1 MRHYIKFN
9 EGYKI
14 QKYQLRIKYCKY
26 WKFLVVERLDR
37 SKIVLEVIEK
47 NPGIRFN
54 EIMRIT
60 DIRNGT
66 LSHYVKKLE
75 DNGNIE
81 LERTPRV
88 TRAYPA
94 GIARQEATI
103 CKYLTIPTQR
113 KIITFL
119 LKSKVATSGEI
130 REHLKKSPSVV
141 SVNLSELFRE
151 KIINKKY
158 DIPSNKYSLKNS
170 SEIKG
175 IINEYYPNL
184 IDKLSENT
192 IEMLD
197 F

>member
-1 MRHYIKFN
+1 MKTF
-9 EGYKI
+9 
-14 QKYQLRIKYCKY
+14 QKLK
-26 WKFLVVERLDR
+26 LDR
-37 SKIVLEVIEK
+37 SQIVLDVIEK

-75 DNGNIE
+75 DNGHIQ

-88 TRAYPA
+88 TRAYPV
-94 GIARQEATI
+94 GIDGHEATI
-103 CKYLTIPTQR
+103 CKYLTMPTQR
-113 KIITFL
+113 KLILFL
-119 LKSKVATSGEI
+119 LKKEVATSVEVRKFLG
-130 REHLKKSPSVV
+130 KSPSVV
-141 SVNLSELFRE
+141 SVNLNELFRM

-158 DIPSNKYSLKNS
+158 DIPSNKYSLKNPR
-170 SEIKG
+170 EVLG
-175 IINEYYPNL
+175 ILKEYYPSL
-184 IDKLSENT
+184 IDQLSENT